1 MPSTVYGL
9 ALYGPVCRVGVASG
23 IRETSTSHHGAPS
36 LWARLMSSPG
46 VVRTAAVDFWAG
58 ARLVEQLATS
68 TANAANAISF
78 RGLLIGNARIT

>member
-1 MPSTVYGL
+1 MYGL

-23 IRETSTSHHGAPS
+23 MRETSTSHHGAPS
-36 LWARLMSSPG
+36 LWARLMSRPG
-46 VVRTAAVDFWAG
+46 VARTAVVLVFWAG